1 MIICIVKGTLFQ
13 EKDQFKKKNYIFCV
27 IPVNTRLRMC
37 FKKSVKTIAHKAR
50 ESV

>member
-13 EKDQFKKKNYIFCV
+13 ENDQFKKKNYIFCV
-27 IPVNTRLRMC
+27 IPVNISLRIC
-37 FKKSVKTIAHKAR
+37 LKKSVKTIVHKAR